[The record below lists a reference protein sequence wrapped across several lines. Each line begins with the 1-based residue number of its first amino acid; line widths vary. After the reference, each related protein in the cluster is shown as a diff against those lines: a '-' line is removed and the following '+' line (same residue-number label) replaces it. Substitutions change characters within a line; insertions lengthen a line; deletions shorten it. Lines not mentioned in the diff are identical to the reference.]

1 MFVRYNVHMKQ
12 EEFQKLE
19 HDKKVDE
26 IYKSVEKTR
35 KYFKWT
41 LIVSLVVIILP
52 LLFLPLVI
60 SRFLG
65 AYDFGA
71 LGL

>member
-1 MFVRYNVHMKQ
+1 MKLK
-12 EEFQKLE
+12 EFQKLE
-19 HDKKVDE
+19 HDAKVDE

-41 LIVSLVVIILP
+41 LIASLVVIIIP
-52 LLFLPLVI
+52 LLFLPFVI
-60 SRFLG
+60 ARLLG
-65 AYDFGA
+65 TYDFGA

>member
-1 MFVRYNVHMKQ
+1 MDQ
-12 EEFQKLE
+12 EILKKFAEQDQKLE
-19 HDKKVDE
+19 A
-26 IYKSVEKTR
+26 IFKSVEKTR
-35 KYFKWT
+35 KYFKMT
-41 LIVSLVVIILP
+41 LIVSLVVIVLP
-52 LLFLPLVI
+52 LLFMPFVV

>member
-1 MFVRYNVHMKQ
+1 
-12 EEFQKLE
+12 LE

-41 LIVSLVVIILP
+41 LIATLAFVLLP
-52 LLFLPLVI
+52 LLFLPFVI
-60 SRFLG
+60 SQFLG
-65 AYDFGA
+65 ALDLGS

>member
-1 MFVRYNVHMKQ
+1 MKQ

-19 HDKKVDE
+19 HDQKVDE
-26 IYKSVEKTR
+26 IFKSVEKTV

-41 LIVSLVVIILP
+41 LFVSVVVIVLP
-52 LLFLPLVI
+52 ALFLPFVI
-60 SRFLG
+60 SQFLG
-65 AYDFGA
+65 AYDLGA

>member
-1 MFVRYNVHMKQ
+1 MYNISMKQ
-12 EEFQKLE
+12 EDFQNLE

-65 AYDFGA
+65 AYDLGV

>member
-1 MFVRYNVHMKQ
+1 MRYNISMKQ
-12 EEFQKLE
+12 EDFQNLE

-60 SRFLG
+60 SRLLG
-65 AYDFGA
+65 AYDLGV